1 MEGEAQ
7 LSGRITFLIVGSM
20 FLAVAVGMGA
30 VAVYLYRTYANAT
43 AMAACTVFSWAFA
56 SMVVSMAL
64 VLLTS
69 GNKTKGRVGTRR
81 GQVTVGLGNG
91 LPGSSSHITGDGI
104 EAEGEAR
111 TRITS
116 VVPSLFLALSSIGL
130 ALLGLFLFGRHRLD
144 LIGSGMFIAVVFYI
158 ANWSRLAWPR
168 K

>member
-1 MEGEAQ
+1 MEGETQ
-7 LSGRITFLIVGSM
+7 LSGRITFLIVGSL
-20 FLAVAVGMGA
+20 FLAIAIGMGA
-30 VAVYLYRTYANAT
+30 LALYLYRIYANAT

-56 SMVVSMAL
+56 SMVISMAL

-69 GNKTKGRVGTRR
+69 RNTTKGKVGTRR
-81 GQVTVGLGNG
+81 GQVTISLGNK
-91 LPGSSSHITGDGI
+91 LAGSSGHITGDGV
-104 EAEGEAR
+104 EAEGETR

-116 VVPSLFLALSSIGL
+116 VAPSLFLILSSIGL

-158 ANWSRLAWPR
+158 ANRSRLAWPR